1 MPSDDRPNVDSFEGS
16 PEEQRIGELI
26 NEFFDRRARGE
37 ALSEEDFLAE
47 HAAYADELRAHLGGL
62 QLLEGI
68 GSSSRGSPLP
78 GEDTQPAG
86 GSSAA
91 AGAGAGTIRLPEIP
105 GYEVVKL
112 IGRGGMGV
120 VYKAIQISTRR
131 EVALKLLLEGP
142 LASEQ
147 ARKRFEREIALAAQ
161 LKHPNI
167 IPIYD
172 SGSCDGRMYYAM
184 EYVRGAALGAYV
196 KTHRLDVRARLA
208 LFNKICTAVR
218 HAHQRG
224 VVHRDLKPTNVLIDG
239 DGAPHVLDFGLA
251 KAAGLEDMQAS
262 VTAQIVGT
270 PAYMSPE
277 QAVGDPGGIDIRTDV
292 YSLGVVL
299 YELLTDKMPYPTDVP
314 IGKLLDHIAHA
325 EAEPPHRHNK
335 KVDAELSA
343 ILLAALEKAKD
354 ARYQSLDVLMG
365 DITRYLAGEPISVR
379 PASGLY
385 LLKKAIWKHRL
396 ALGAAA
402 VLIVISA
409 GVGVLLTRSS
419 KQKRQLVEQVE
430 QAEQSKREAEAEAEL
445 RRKLVLLT
453 DPEAA
458 AEIDRYLTLLELDPQ
473 ARARFEKLTSLFAE
487 SVKPGEDRP
496 RKLIKGIAEFVEGI
510 KLDPSVDTEKP
521 TDLLPQPPPEMS
533 RRPDD
538 LPERSVSPPA
548 DQSVDRLREIGR
560 IIGLLPTT
568 RPTAGD
574 SATSQPA
581 SQPTTG
587 PTGAEPEDEGD
598 NDEVEDAQ
606 EAATEYE

>member
-1 MPSDDRPNVDSFEGS
+1 MPSDDRPNAESFEGS

-37 ALSEEDFLAE
+37 ALSEEDFLAQ
-47 HAAYADELRAHLGGL
+47 YAQYAEELRAHLGGL

-68 GSSSRGSPLP
+68 GSSSHRTPLP
-78 GEDTQPAG
+78 GDDTQPAG

-91 AGAGAGTIRLPEIP
+91 ANGGDGTIRLPEIP

-120 VYKAIQISTRR
+120 VYKAIQSSTRR

-147 ARKRFEREIALAAQ
+147 SRKRFEREIALAAQ

-196 KTHRLDVRARLA
+196 KTHRLDVRGRLA
-208 LFNKICTAVR
+208 LFNKVCAAVR

-224 VVHRDLKPTNVLIDG
+224 VVHRDLKPTNILIDG

-292 YSLGVVL
+292 YSLGVIL
-299 YELLTDKMPYPTDVP
+299 YELLTDSMPYPTDVP
-314 IGKLLDHIAHA
+314 IGKLLDHIAHT
-325 EAEPPHRHNK
+325 EAEPPYRYNRK
-335 KVDAELSA
+335 IDAELSA

-385 LLKKAIWKHRL
+385 LLKKAVWKHRL
-396 ALGAAA
+396 ALGVAA
-402 VLIVISA
+402 VLLLISA
-409 GVGVLLTRSS
+409 GVGFLLTRSS
-419 KQKRQLVEQVE
+419 KQKRQLAEQVE
-430 QAEQSKREAEAEAEL
+430 QAEQSRRDAEEEAERRRILVQMTAIDPQYAEEL
-445 RRKLVLLT
+445 ERF
-453 DPEAA
+453 
-458 AEIDRYLTLLELDPQ
+458 LTLLEMDPQ
-473 ARARFEKLTSLFAE
+473 AREQFDKLTSMFAE
-487 SVKPGEDRP
+487 SVKPGEDRY
-496 RKLIKGIAEFVEGI
+496 RATLKGLAEIFGGFNFE
-510 KLDPSVDTEKP
+510 PSAEPGKP

-533 RRPDD
+533 RRPVD
-538 LPERSVSPPA
+538 LPERPVAPPP
-548 DQSVDRLREIGR
+548 DQSMDRLREIGR
-560 IIGLLPTT
+560 IIGLLPTS
-568 RPTAGD
+568 RPSTGNTSTA
-574 SATSQPA
+574 QPA
-581 SQPTTG
+581 SQPSTQPAESQPTT
-587 PTGAEPEDEGD
+587 D
-598 NDEVEDAQ
+598 
-606 EAATEYE
+606 AATDASTDSD